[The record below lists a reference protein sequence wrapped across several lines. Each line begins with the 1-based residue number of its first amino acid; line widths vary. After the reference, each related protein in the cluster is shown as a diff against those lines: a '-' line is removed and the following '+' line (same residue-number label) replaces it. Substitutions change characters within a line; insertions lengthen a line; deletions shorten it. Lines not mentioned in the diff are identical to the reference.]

1 MAEYIEREEYCEKH
15 CRCSNEYCD
24 KESCP
29 IWKAPAADV
38 APVGWISVK
47 DKMPEPETEVLAVC
61 MRNGYRFICP
71 VIFEDGTMLT
81 QNSMWNWYELENYGT
96 YSEENDDYFVPE
108 GWWENRQFTPDDIY
122 NNPVDCTVTHWMPL
136 PEPPDERAR
145 KAAEMQDADVSA
157 FGVHFANV
165 QRDFN
170 DLIGALGRIR
180 AAAPETGEKLTSAVR
195 ALVEKMGGTL

>member
-1 MAEYIEREEYCEKH
+1 MDEYIKREAAIDAVTEVYYDTPDINLSAEKLEAAI
-15 CRCSNEYCD
+15 SG
-24 KESCP
+24 
-29 IWKAPAADV
+29 IPAADV

-47 DKMPEPETEVLAVC
+47 DKLPEPETEVLAVC
-61 MRNGYRFICP
+61 VRNGYRFICP

-136 PEPPDERAR
+136 PEPPMSAR
-145 KAAEMQDADVSA
+145 MDGDAE
-157 FGVHFANV
+157 
-165 QRDFN
+165 
-170 DLIGALGRIR
+170 
-180 AAAPETGEKLTSAVR
+180 
-195 ALVEKMGGTL
+195 